1 MNQRLKDAFSSAAAV
16 EVGVHLDIGIDA
28 LLVGG
33 IAPPALV
40 ALETLAALAAVGR
53 GAYVYCH
60 PKPRT
65 T

>member
-1 MNQRLKDAFSSAAAV
+1 MNQRLNDAFSSAAGI
-16 EVGVHLDIGIDA
+16 EVGAHIGIGIDA

-40 ALETLAALAAVGR
+40 VLEILTAVAAAGK